1 MKKRKFVAVV
11 MAFSMLL
18 GQTVYAQEY
27 TTPAETDEVLETEAD
42 EIPMTEETVS
52 AETETTVEEETE
64 TAVQKQETNKETEIA
79 VQDLDDSAI
88 EMAEELQVG
97 KNSVEIAEGGNEKV
111 LAYTPSES
119 GVYGFYSTGSEDTY
133 ASLYDSD
140 ENCLMSNDD
149 GGENYN
155 FKIICSLEGGKTYYL
170 AVKYLNDS
178 LTGSIDVYVKTDMD
192 RCGENAKWS
201 LDHDET
207 LTIKGEGAL
216 YDYEDVSDTPWY
228 RQTIK
233 KVIIEEG
240 ITALNGCEFDS
251 CSNLTMIQLPST
263 LKEIPRRFLYQCT
276 ALKEVNIPD
285 GVEKIDENA
294 FWYCKALAKA
304 VIPESVKEIK
314 DSAFDEVSDR
324 FYIVGVKGS
333 VAETFANGR
342 GITFVDAVNPVI
354 SLDLCSAS
362 LAEKYVVYAGE
373 PKTPAVKVIDGDTEL
388 VDGEDYTLT
397 YRSNT
402 DIGTAS
408 VTIKGNG
415 TTYAGEKTLEFE
427 IVNPSNTLAMGNN
440 FVDIHAED
448 GECGLDFIP
457 EEDGYYR
464 FYIDT
469 SSIDI
474 FDLESSMNSRAYSDY
489 QGYPI
494 VMETAAKVSAGE
506 QYNITISNLRR
517 DEVVKIVCEKL
528 ETSGEVNGVSWNYSE
543 DKVLTVNGTDLTQ
556 AKEEYYPWNT
566 FKDEAEKLVIG
577 DQVKVIPTRAFEYFR
592 TLNSVELPDGLTE
605 IQEGAFSDNTSLTSI
620 SFPNSL
626 KTIGWY
632 AFWNCGMH
640 HVTIPETVET
650 IGDYSFGY
658 ADGGE
663 LISNFYIIG
672 AKGSSA
678 EEYAASKGFT
688 FIDVAHPEIP
698 LDLCSV
704 SVEEKRVAYDGTPK
718 TPAITVM
725 DGTKLIEGQDYEVSY
740 QNNKEVGTASVTVK
754 GIGNYSGERTLEFE
768 VVQVTDKLSLGE
780 NYIEIDTENG
790 KNQTDFTPEEDGY
803 YRFKVE
809 KGAEGH
815 YWIDAGFESNRNY
828 NDNWTIITATSELS
842 AQELYRFDFS
852 YDNPSGDNP
861 IKQIIKVV
869 VDKLEN
875 SGEINGVSWSYSD
888 DGVLKIDGEDLTQA
902 QEDGIYPWERFKD
915 DAVKIIIGNQVKE
928 IPNGMFSGFKNAEC
942 VELPTGLE
950 SIESCA
956 FEYCEKL
963 DSIELPET
971 LKSIGYAAFRG
982 CNFRKMEIPESVEKI
997 DEYAVGYDSYDT
1009 QIEKFYIIGKIG
1021 TTAEK
1026 YASDNNLIFIDLDA
1040 STIPIDACNISVQK
1054 VVIFDGQ
1061 AAIPSVE
1068 VSFDLVKLEEGIDYT
1083 LTYKDNMEVGTG
1095 RVIITGIGR
1104 YTGSAEYRFNIKE
1117 QKNWNKTM
1125 TPGNIW
1131 LSESNYSYNA
1141 DDEKEYDWMAS
1152 NLDNIT
1158 VDSSDQAVCTVTNI
1172 TTNKS
1177 DQDQTIDFKVHAI
1190 KLGKADIHI
1199 KDADGTT
1206 LFEYHITVI
1215 EQPANAVVFEDP
1227 VLQSEMVSR
1236 YDKDANGY
1244 LTEDEL
1250 TTADGYLWVSC
1261 VWHDDQVQSLNGLES
1276 FNNIERL
1283 SVGECYEISDFSV
1296 FKQLNNL
1303 RRLYIDGCKKI
1314 DDFEWLS
1321 ECKKLN
1327 LLQGEFEEIGCL
1339 KGLENLK
1346 YFSSLSI
1353 NAKKVDSWDGLE
1365 KLTNLT
1371 SLQLP
1376 GTGFTDAS
1384 LLSKMQKLRF
1394 LDLSNNDEFTDIQ
1407 ALADLKSLRCLELD
1421 NTGVSD
1427 EEKWNFQEIP
1437 DEISGLP
1444 GDKMPILKYYFLIDI
1459 ETDILDGAE
1468 YISEL
1473 EGDYAETTLL
1483 KQGTAK
1489 IHVTYTKEL
1498 SKDVVVKV
1506 NSPKDQTL
1514 GDNYQGNV
1522 EIKKADLEKNENS
1535 EISEDKAYLL
1545 DSNGT
1550 LWSTNPEVKKIQE
1563 NVKLYIADSVYK
1575 SSEIDYWPIDTY
1587 LGYYVDND
1595 NTLWTVEHQKIA
1607 ENIAEAGPGGA
1618 IDNKGNFY
1626 DLHAD
1631 DPKPIANVTRWQSG
1645 SGFTMILK
1653 SDGSVWGRSGYE
1665 ENGVF
1670 SKLSDNVIDIVRWDS
1685 NSGGYL
1691 KSDGTI
1697 VSIRYS
1703 KSSCD
1708 TEEYHVDAS
1717 AFGSC
1722 ERSYYDENGYFYLL
1736 DDDRCVGNVKVK
1748 DILNVGVFNL
1758 VLSEDN
1764 TLYLTED
1771 WGNDLIKVD
1780 SGVSLLNRDY
1790 RDGIETSWQYK
1801 KQNGKY
1807 YRVSDDQ
1814 SVNEMSQVRIKN
1826 IDEYCLYT
1834 TYDNHE
1840 QALVKY
1846 DTVFLDHVV
1855 DIWTDQDKTY
1865 ALRTDG
1871 SVWNVTNAPVK
1882 MGTLNESKEPE
1893 PEPEKVSY
1901 KLENG
1906 VLTISG
1912 EGAMDSYDKASA
1924 QPWYKERA
1932 KITSVVVEDGITEIG
1947 SFAFYGL
1954 TNLNSVSIADS
1965 VTKIGGY
1972 VFKNCA
1978 ALTAI
1983 QLPDKLDSIGES
1995 AFYGCSGLSEISFPV
2010 SLKSIGGY
2018 AFSRCTGIKQIT
2030 FAGDAPEIQTGAFS
2044 GVKAS
2049 VEYPKDNASWTADK
2063 KQNYGGQLTWD
2074 QPQPWEIK
2082 EHVLMINDD
2091 SVMKNYD
2098 SASKTPWYANRED
2111 ITSIVVADGVTKIGT
2126 FAFYGFS
2133 NLTSVQ
2139 LSDSVTS
2146 IGGYA
2151 FKNCKKLTE
2160 IVIPSAVTKIGESTF
2175 YDCGLTEIVIPS
2187 KVTEIGDYAFSRDTK
2202 LKKISFVGDAP
2213 SIGAHTFYGVT
2224 AAVTYPTDNNSWNKD
2239 TKQQYGGTLTWNN
2252 KADDNKQQCG
2262 KNAYWEVV
2270 DGVLTISGNGSVDD
2284 YDSAKQRPWNESA
2297 AEITK
2302 VVVEDGITNVGNFAF
2317 YGMTNLTEVEL
2328 ADSVTAIG
2336 AYSFKNCSSI
2346 EQITLPQN
2354 LIEIKD
2360 SAFYGCTRLANITIP
2375 AKVTKIGDYVFSRN
2389 VQLNQVKFEGSA
2401 PTIAAHAFSGVVAV
2415 VTYLSD
2421 DASWTSDM
2429 KKNYGG
2435 TLDWKESGEKQQC
2448 GKTAYWEVKDGTL
2461 TISGSGAVDN
2471 YDSAKQRPWNESSL
2485 EINKVVVE
2493 DGITSVGDFAF
2504 YGMTNL
2510 AEIVLTDSV
2519 TSIGT
2524 YAFKNCSSL
2533 KEIIL
2538 PKELTEIKDSA
2549 FYGCAKLTSIA
2560 IPEKVKK
2567 IGDYAFSRCTALKAI
2582 SFKGDA
2588 PEIAQYAFNKVT
2600 ADVSYI
2606 AGNTTWTDENKI
2618 NYGGKLTWSEEQ

>member
-97 KNSVEIAEGGNEKV
+97 KNSVELAEGGNEKV

-333 VAETFANGR
+333 AAETFANGR

-362 LAEKYVVYAGE
+362 LAEKYVVYDGE

-427 IVNPSNTLAMGNN
+427 IVNPSNTLAVGNN

-448 GECGLDFIP
+448 GECRLDFIP

-506 QYNITISNLRR
+506 QYNITISNLRK

-556 AKEEYYPWNT
+556 AKEEYYPWNI

-672 AKGSSA
+672 AKGSSS

-704 SVEEKRVAYDGTPK
+704 SVEEKRVAYDGTQK
-718 TPAITVM
+718 TPVVTVL
-725 DGTKLIEGQDYEVSY
+725 DDTKLIEGQDYEVSY
-740 QNNKEVGTASVTVK
+740 QNNQEVGTASITVK
-754 GIGNYSGERTLEFE
+754 GVGNYSGEKILEFE
-768 VVQVTDKLSLGE
+768 IVQVTEKLNLGE

-790 KNQTDFTPEEDGY
+790 KNQADFTPEEDGY

-809 KGAEGH
+809 KGADGH
-815 YWIDAGFESNRNY
+815 YWIDAGFEFNRNY
-828 NDNWTIITATSELS
+828 NDNWTIITTTSELS
-842 AQELYRFDFS
+842 AQELYGFNFS
-852 YDNPSGDNP
+852 DDNPSGDYSA
-861 IKQIIKVV
+861 KQIIKVV

-875 SGEINGVSWSYSD
+875 SGETNGVSWSYSD
-888 DGVLKIDGEDLTQA
+888 DGVLKVDGEDLTQA
-902 QEDGIYPWERFKD
+902 KEDGIYPWERFKD
-915 DAVKIIIGNQVKE
+915 DAVKIIIGNQVKT
-928 IPNGMFSGFKNAEC
+928 IPNDMFSAFGNVEC

-950 SIESCA
+950 SIESCV

-971 LKSIGYAAFRG
+971 LKSIGYAAFKG
-982 CNFRKMEIPESVEKI
+982 CNFRKIVIPESVEQI
-997 DEYAVGYDSYDT
+997 DDHAVGYDSYDT

-1021 TTAEK
+1021 TAAEK
-1026 YASDNNLIFIDLDA
+1026 YASDNNLIFVDSDA
-1040 STIPIDACNISVQK
+1040 STMPINVCDVSMPK
-1054 VVIFDGQ
+1054 VIVFDGK
-1061 AAIPSVE
+1061 AVTPAVE
-1068 VSFDLVKLEEGIDYT
+1068 VSFESAKLEEGIDYT
-1083 LTYKDNMEVGTG
+1083 LTYEDNTEVGTG

-1104 YTGSAEYRFNIKE
+1104 YTGSAEYTFTIKE
-1117 QKNWNKTM
+1117 PKTWSKTM
-1125 TPGNIW
+1125 TPSDLWVDVRNYEYEDDGEVYYWQARN
-1131 LSESNYSYNA
+1131 LEAVTAESNMPSVCEVQKITTDYY
-1141 DDEKEYDWMAS
+1141 DDE
-1152 NLDNIT
+1152 
-1158 VDSSDQAVCTVTNI
+1158 QTVTLKLHAFKPGTANI
-1172 TTNKS
+1172 
-1177 DQDQTIDFKVHAI
+1177 IV
-1190 KLGKADIHI
+1190 
-1199 KDADGTT
+1199 KDEDGST
-1206 LFEYHITVI
+1206 LFKYDITVI
-1215 EQPANAVVFEDP
+1215 EQPADAFVFEDP
-1227 VLQSEMVSR
+1227 VLQAQMINSWDM
-1236 YDKDANGY
+1236 DKNGY
-1244 LTEDEL
+1244 LTSNEIAQIERVHVIID
-1250 TTADGYLWVSC
+1250 C
-1261 VWHDDQVQSLNGLES
+1261 VYQGEQVHSLKGLEKMKNIHRLELYYCNDFNDFS
-1276 FNNIERL
+1276 FLSQLPNLESLTLRNANLDNFTWLSGCDKLTSFRVFNSNVSSWDGMEQAKNLTSLSLGVVDLSSCEFMKNMQGLETLTIEREQNFTDIEPL
-1283 SVGECYEISDFSV
+1283 S
-1296 FKQLNNL
+1296 
-1303 RRLYIDGCKKI
+1303 
-1314 DDFEWLS
+1314 
-1321 ECKKLN
+1321 
-1327 LLQGEFEEIGCL
+1327 
-1339 KGLENLK
+1339 GLENLK
-1346 YFSSLSI
+1346 
-1353 NAKKVDSWDGLE
+1353 
-1365 KLTNLT
+1365 
-1371 SLQLP
+1371 
-1376 GTGFTDAS
+1376 
-1384 LLSKMQKLRF
+1384 
-1394 LDLSNNDEFTDIQ
+1394 DIR
-1407 ALADLKSLRCLELD
+1407 LYS
-1421 NTGVSD
+1421 TGVSD
-1427 EEKWNFQEIP
+1427 EDKWNFEKIP
-1437 DEISGLP
+1437 DEVTMNP
-1444 GDKMPILKYYFLIDI
+1444 GDTVSVLKYDGLIDI
-1459 ETDILDGAE
+1459 KMNI
-1468 YISEL
+1468 L
-1473 EGDYAETTLL
+1473 EGSDLVTTRDGSRSSIAAL
-1483 KQGTAK
+1483 KSGNAK
-1489 IHVTYTKEL
+1489 VQVVYEGDDKQFSKEIIIHINE
-1498 SKDVVVKV
+1498 
-1506 NSPKDQTL
+1506 NKDQSL
-1514 GDNYQGNV
+1514 GEEYKGEA
-1522 EIKKADLEKNENS
+1522 EIKKPYT
-1535 EISEDKAYLL
+1535 EDGDDSSYGAYIL
-1545 DSNGT
+1545 DSDGN
-1550 LWSTNPEVKKIQE
+1550 LWCTTPEMKKIQTG
-1563 NVKLYIADSVYK
+1563 VKQYIADYGYIASLPFEEYR
-1575 SSEIDYWPIDTY
+1575 
-1587 LGYYVDND
+1587 GYYVDND
-1595 NTLWTVEHQKIA
+1595 NVLWSVNHEKIA
-1607 ENIAEAGPGGA
+1607 ENIVEAAAGGA
-1618 IDNKGNFY
+1618 IDNEGNFY
-1626 DLHAD
+1626 DLRAD
-1631 DPKPIANVTRWQSG
+1631 YPEITENVVKFKTTEHC
-1645 SGFTMILK
+1645 TMLLK
-1653 SDGSVWGRSGYE
+1653 DDGSVWSRNTYLE
-1665 ENGVF
+1665 EKSFKQIG
-1670 SKLSDNVIDIVRWDS
+1670 SDAIDITRWS
-1685 NSGGYL
+1685 NLTLVYL
-1691 KSDGTI
+1691 QKNGKI
-1697 VSIRYS
+1697 V
-1703 KSSCD
+1703 D
-1708 TEEYHVDAS
+1708 DDLNEYDVDAV
-1717 AFGSC
+1717 AFGKYDK
-1722 ERSYYDENGYFYLL
+1722 SYYDKNGNCYWLEENVNLGTI
-1736 DDDRCVGNVKVK
+1736 KVK
-1748 DILNVGVFNL
+1748 DIKNFYSDGGGFYLI
-1758 VLSEDN
+1758 LSEDGI
-1764 TLYLTED
+1764 LYFVNELGSELVKID
-1771 WGNDLIKVD
+1771 NDVTVLNACYD
-1780 SGVSLLNRDY
+1780 SD
-1790 RDGIETSWQYK
+1790 DETSWQYK

-1807 YRVSDDQ
+1807 FRVSDDQ
-1814 SVNEMSQVRIKN
+1814 SVDEMSQVRIKN
-1826 IDEYCLYT
+1826 IEEYYLYT

-1846 DTVFLDHVV
+1846 NTVLLDYVT

-1871 SVWNVTNAPVK
+1871 SVWDVTNAPVK
-1882 MGTLNESKEPE
+1882 MGTLNESKDPE

-1912 EGAMDSYDKASA
+1912 KGVMDSYDNASA
-1924 QPWYKERA
+1924 QPWYKDRA
-1932 KITSVVVEDGITEIG
+1932 QIISVVVEDGITEIG

-1972 VFKNCA
+1972 AFKNCA

-1995 AFYGCSGLSEISFPV
+1995 AFYGCSGLSEIGFPV

-2044 GVKAS
+2044 GVKAT
-2049 VEYPKDNASWTADK
+2049 VEYPKDNASWTTDK

-2082 EHVLMINDD
+2082 DHVLMINDD
-2091 SVMKNYD
+2091 STMKNYD

-2160 IVIPSAVTKIGESTF
+2160 IVIPSAVTKIGESAF

-2187 KVTEIGDYAFSRDTK
+2187 KVTEINDYAFSRDTK
-2202 LKKISFVGDAP
+2202 LKKVSFEGDAP

-2224 AAVTYPTDNNSWNKD
+2224 ATVTYPTDNNSWNKD

-2262 KNAYWEVV
+2262 KNAFWEVV

-2354 LIEIKD
+2354 LTEIKD
-2360 SAFYGCTRLANITIP
+2360 SAFYGCTRLVNITIP

-2415 VTYLSD
+2415 VTYPSD
-2421 DASWTSDM
+2421 DVSWTSDM

-2435 TLDWKESGEKQQC
+2435 TLDWKEYGEKQQC

>member
-27 TTPAETDEVLETEAD
+27 TTLAETDEVLETEAD

-64 TAVQKQETNKETEIA
+64 TA

-333 VAETFANGR
+333 AAETFANGR

-362 LAEKYVVYAGE
+362 LAEKYIVYDGE

-650 IGDYSFGY
+650 VGDYSFGY

-754 GIGNYSGERTLEFE
+754 GIGNYSGEKTLEFE

-869 VDKLEN
+869 VDNLEN

-915 DAVKIIIGNQVKE
+915 DSVKIIIGNQVKE

-1021 TTAEK
+1021 TAAEK

-1040 STIPIDACNISVQK
+1040 STIPIDVCNISVQK

-1141 DDEKEYDWMAS
+1141 DDEKEYDWIAS
-1152 NLDNIT
+1152 DLDNIT

-1384 LLSKMQKLRF
+1384 LLSKMQKLRL

-1575 SSEIDYWPIDTY
+1575 PSEIDYWPIDTY

-1631 DPKPIANVTRWQSG
+1631 DPKPIANVTKWQSG

-1717 AFGSC
+1717 AFGSY

-1736 DDDRCVGNVKVK
+1736 DDDRCVWNVKVK
-1748 DILNVGVFNL
+1748 DILNVGAFNL

-1826 IDEYCLYT
+1826 IDEYSLYT

-1855 DIWTDQDKTY
+1855 DSWTDQDKTY

-1871 SVWNVTNAPVK
+1871 SVWDVTNAPTKLGSLAREKHEHTIVTDAAVAATTEK
-1882 MGTLNESKEPE
+1882 PGKTEGSHCSECGEVLTAQKDTVVTTPLNATKADDKGGVDVSWKKVSYADGYLVYRKSGKESWKRAAELKSADDNSWTDTTGTIGTAYTYTVRAYMNSDGENILGGFDSKGVTATVLPATVVLKKAEDNGKKGIDVTW
-1893 PEPEKVSY
+1893 EKVSGATGY
-1901 KLENG
+1901 RIYRK
-1906 VLTISG
+1906 TSG
-1912 EGAMDSYDKASA
+1912 SSWK
-1924 QPWYKERA
+1924 
-1932 KITSVVVEDGITEIG
+1932 
-1947 SFAFYGL
+1947 GL
-1954 TNLNSVSIADS
+1954 TNVTSDTTTSYTDSSVIAGITYFYTVRAYKTVNGSDVYGGFDNTGVSASVKSESQNLGAVVLDKTADS
-1965 VTKIGGY
+1965 GKGSIIVSWKSVEGAEGYRVYKKFAGSSWQKVTNVTADQLSYDDGSGVTGKTYIYTVRAFKHVDGKEVLGG
-1972 VFKNCA
+1972 FDSKG
-1978 ALTAI
+1978 LTA
-1983 QLPDKLDSIGES
+1983 
-1995 AFYGCSGLSEISFPV
+1995 
-2010 SLKSIGGY
+2010 
-2018 AFSRCTGIKQIT
+2018 
-2030 FAGDAPEIQTGAFS
+2030 
-2044 GVKAS
+2044 
-2049 VEYPKDNASWTADK
+2049 
-2063 KQNYGGQLTWD
+2063 
-2074 QPQPWEIK
+2074 
-2082 EHVLMINDD
+2082 
-2091 SVMKNYD
+2091 
-2098 SASKTPWYANRED
+2098 
-2111 ITSIVVADGVTKIGT
+2111 
-2126 FAFYGFS
+2126 
-2133 NLTSVQ
+2133 
-2139 LSDSVTS
+2139 
-2146 IGGYA
+2146 
-2151 FKNCKKLTE
+2151 
-2160 IVIPSAVTKIGESTF
+2160 
-2175 YDCGLTEIVIPS
+2175 
-2187 KVTEIGDYAFSRDTK
+2187 TK
-2202 LKKISFVGDAP
+2202 L
-2213 SIGAHTFYGVT
+2213 
-2224 AAVTYPTDNNSWNKD
+2224 
-2239 TKQQYGGTLTWNN
+2239 
-2252 KADDNKQQCG
+2252 
-2262 KNAYWEVV
+2262 
-2270 DGVLTISGNGSVDD
+2270 
-2284 YDSAKQRPWNESA
+2284 
-2297 AEITK
+2297 
-2302 VVVEDGITNVGNFAF
+2302 
-2317 YGMTNLTEVEL
+2317 
-2328 ADSVTAIG
+2328 
-2336 AYSFKNCSSI
+2336 
-2346 EQITLPQN
+2346 
-2354 LIEIKD
+2354 
-2360 SAFYGCTRLANITIP
+2360 P
-2375 AKVTKIGDYVFSRN
+2375 AKVTLREAKDNGKGGITVSWNKVSTATGYRVYRKEAGGSWKGLGNVASNATTTYTDQNVTAGKSYVYTIRAYKEYEGKSYFGDYD
-2389 VQLNQVKFEGSA
+2389 KTGK
-2401 PTIAAHAFSGVVAV
+2401 TAV
-2415 VTYLSD
+2415 VTSLQEIVKLL
-2421 DASWTSDM
+2421 AATA
-2429 KKNYGG
+2429 
-2435 TLDWKESGEKQQC
+2435 ESGRKITVTWKKAGNC
-2448 GKTAYWEVKDGTL
+2448 DGYIL
-2461 TISGSGAVDN
+2461 YRKSGSGSWSRLTKITDKNVSSYTDGSGTAGTTYTYTVRAYKTINGKEAMGGFDSKGV
-2471 YDSAKQRPWNESSL
+2471 SAKC
-2485 EINKVVVE
+2485 
-2493 DGITSVGDFAF
+2493 
-2504 YGMTNL
+2504 
-2510 AEIVLTDSV
+2510 
-2519 TSIGT
+2519 
-2524 YAFKNCSSL
+2524 KN
-2533 KEIIL
+2533 
-2538 PKELTEIKDSA
+2538 
-2549 FYGCAKLTSIA
+2549 
-2560 IPEKVKK
+2560 
-2567 IGDYAFSRCTALKAI
+2567 
-2582 SFKGDA
+2582 
-2588 PEIAQYAFNKVT
+2588 
-2600 ADVSYI
+2600 
-2606 AGNTTWTDENKI
+2606 
-2618 NYGGKLTWSEEQ
+2618 